1 MEGAKEQQRGGKER
15 KGGRENLEANIK
27 ELNKKGK
34 DEKEKCPLEIL
45 KYQNILNF
53 LKLWIII
60 ALT

>member
-27 ELNKKGK
+27 ELNKK
-34 DEKEKCPLEIL
+34 EKEIL

>member
-15 KGGRENLEANIK
+15 KRGRENLEANIK
-27 ELNKKGK
+27 ELNKKEK
-34 DEKEKCPLEIL
+34 DEEEKCPLEIL